1 MLRMQRKWWV
11 IGLYLIGCAYAACAE
26 SAKDAAAALES
37 SIGSTQLVLRNFNGE
52 DKVLATWTGTQST
65 LAPARWQTLGVLQLE
80 SVKLS
85 GHKLAL
91 QCIRHILVKDGKDQL
106 A

>member
-1 MLRMQRKWWV
+1 MVRMQRKWRV
-11 IGLYLIGCAYAACAE
+11 VGLCVLMCAGVACAE
-26 SAKDAAAALES
+26 SGKDAAGPLQS

-65 LAPARWQTLGVLQLE
+65 LAPARWHTMGVLQLE

-85 GHKLAL
+85 GHKLTL
-91 QCIRHILVKDGKDQL
+91 QCVRHVLVKNGQ
-106 A
+106 